1 VPPADHI
8 FVDDDFVRYGIPMG
22 EPLARPRFLQVELTD
37 RCNLTCPACVRAIHR
52 SAGTALS
59 QEDLERMLDDA
70 PDLEHV
76 SFVGAGEAL
85 LRPDFADFVR
95 LCTDRDIRTSC
106 NTNGKYVRRRLHDA
120 VAAGL
125 GRLAISIDAV
135 DPELV
140 REIRGGLTLEALIRG
155 IEAAVDETAGTET
168 VLSAAVTLS
177 LRNVDSFDE
186 IVDFTAAHGIREMTV
201 ESLHHWGDDKTLN
214 ALSLFA
220 GDADATIA
228 HLDRGLEAA
237 TRRGVRVT
245 IFDYRRRLRATASG
259 DALCPWAWDA
269 CFVTASGDV
278 TPCCVNIESTPA
290 ATMGNAL
297 TDGLL
302 GVWMSDRFERLRES
316 LRSGPPEPMCDGCVY
331 RAEFGKLR

>member
-1 VPPADHI
+1 
-8 FVDDDFVRYGIPMG
+8 
-22 EPLARPRFLQVELTD
+22 
-37 RCNLTCPACVRAIHR
+37 
-52 SAGTALS
+52 
-59 QEDLERMLDDA
+59 MLDDA
-70 PDLEHV
+70 RGLEHV

-85 LRPDFADFVR
+85 LRPEFPDFVR
-95 LCTDRDIRTSC
+95 LCSARDIRTSC
-106 NTNGKYVRRRLHDA
+106 NTNGKYARRRLRDA

-135 DPELV
+135 EPELV
-140 REIRGGLTLEALIRG
+140 REIRGGLTLEALVRG

-168 VLSAAVTLS
+168 ALSAAVTLS
-177 LRNVDSFDE
+177 LRNVDSFDQ
-186 IVDFTAAHGIREMTV
+186 IVEFAAAHGIREMTV

-220 GDADATIA
+220 GDADAIIA

-237 TRRGVRVT
+237 TGRGVRVT
-245 IFDYRRRLRATASG
+245 IFDYRRRLSSSAAT

-278 TPCCVNIESTPA
+278 TPCCVNIESSPT
-290 ATMGNAL
+290 ATMGNAVA
-297 TDGLL
+297 DGLL
-302 GVWMSDRFERLRES
+302 GVWMSDRFARLRNN

-331 RAEFGKLR
+331 KAEFGKLR